1 MDTTMTRHSRRRY
14 VLFGALAT
22 LAITILMAV
31 YSGPRIEA
39 AMTHPTLRQ
48 SDRWFLETR
57 TQPLVRDRWYV
68 EAATQPAARDR
79 WYIEAKAQPLAYG
92 STDYRA
98 DRANFHSV
106 ARDYAPYMY
115 RLVELNMME
124 DPAAGELPA
133 RDRWYIE
140 AAAQPVAYDRWYLDM
155 PGAREHSIK

>member
-39 AMTHPTLRQ
+39 AMTHPTPRQ

-79 WYIEAKAQPLAYG
+79 WYIEA
-92 STDYRA
+92 
-98 DRANFHSV
+98 
-106 ARDYAPYMY
+106 
-115 RLVELNMME
+115 
-124 DPAAGELPA
+124 
-133 RDRWYIE
+133 
-140 AAAQPVAYDRWYLDM
+140 AAQPVAYDRWYLDM